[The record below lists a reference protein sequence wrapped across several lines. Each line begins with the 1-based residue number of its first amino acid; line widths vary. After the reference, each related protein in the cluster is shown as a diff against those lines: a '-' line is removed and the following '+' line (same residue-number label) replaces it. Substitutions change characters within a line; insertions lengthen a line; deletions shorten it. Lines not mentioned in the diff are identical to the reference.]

1 MDRGSLRL
9 GQDFE
14 PPMTDPDRARVL
26 AASGVSRETAERL
39 DLYVA
44 QLRRWQPIKNLVGP
58 ATLAEVWSRHID
70 DALQLLDLAPQ
81 AKTWLD
87 LGSGAGIPGLILAI
101 AGAERGIRVDLVESN
116 ARKCAFLTETARL
129 TGATARVRNARIETV
144 IGEYVGTTE
153 IVCARALAPLPQL
166 LSWTEPLL
174 KTGTTGLFPKGR
186 DAHAELTQAAAQ
198 WTVVNDLVPSRTDSE
213 ARIVRVTALA
223 APSHR

>member
-1 MDRGSLRL
+1 MS
-9 GQDFE
+9 
-14 PPMTDPDRARVL
+14 DPDRARVL
-26 AASGVSRETAERL
+26 AGSRVSRETAERL

-58 ATLAEVWSRHID
+58 ATLDEVWRRHID
-70 DALQLLDLAPQ
+70 DALQLLDLAPD
-81 AKTWLD
+81 ARTWLD

-101 AGAERGIRVDLVESN
+101 AGTERGIQVDLVESI

-129 TGATARVRNARIETV
+129 TGAPARVRNARIESV
-144 IGEYVGTTE
+144 IDAYAGIE
-153 IVCARALAPLPQL
+153 IVCARALAPLAQL
-166 LSWTEPLL
+166 LAWTEPLL

-186 DAHAELTQAAAQ
+186 DVQAELTQAAAQ